1 MQQIFSLFVLVLAP
15 QTPAVTWGFADRH
28 QPSDEGTEGQGEV
41 SPAPGAQW
49 RPASGGQLRVL
60 TPGPVL
66 FMMPVAPLL
75 CVQFRLRLN
84 SGELESSP
92 GDCPHWVGRTLGGGQ
107 AFSSCNTTILWS
119 RDPQRRQEGSG
130 EQCSQVGQDGAWSA
144 LSILHV

>member
-66 FMMPVAPLL
+66 FSTPFKLPSLPPPLL
-75 CVQFRLRLN
+75 ARDVYSENSKPTVTSQLR
-84 SGELESSP
+84 GK
-92 GDCPHWVGRTLGGGQ
+92 TL
-107 AFSSCNTTILWS
+107 A
-119 RDPQRRQEGSG
+119 
-130 EQCSQVGQDGAWSA
+130 
-144 LSILHV
+144 